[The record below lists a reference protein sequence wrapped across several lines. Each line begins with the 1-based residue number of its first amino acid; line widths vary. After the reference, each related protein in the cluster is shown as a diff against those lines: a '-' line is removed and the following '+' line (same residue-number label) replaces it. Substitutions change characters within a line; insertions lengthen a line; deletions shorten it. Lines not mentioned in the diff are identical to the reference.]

1 MNKWFPESEI
11 VLHEKY
17 RDEIKQNIA
26 RYLETMTEEECKLLR
41 EWSMKDMIDSEQTAL
56 DRDNLVSMMR
66 DHIKSHQ

>member
-1 MNKWFPESEI
+1 
-11 VLHEKY
+11 
-17 RDEIKQNIA
+17 
-26 RYLETMTEEECKLLR
+26 MTEEECRLLR